1 MKEKDAGRSEIYGA
15 GGGGGRGAPPP
26 LPLPNLIGQLLH
38 RQLADISAHV
48 HLLLPFNPFLRLRDE
63 IERRCGQR
71 SSAPALP
78 TPWPVIGKHW
88 SAALPHRQRS
98 PTLPCFASISSGS
111 AASSAH
117 HVFDI
122 ALSQEDVSRTLEG
135 VPVYTISNAGNEFV
149 LVSDPEGSK
158 SLSLLCFRQQDAEAL
173 LSQVHCHN
181 FSQMSLFLINSF
193 INCGRFD

>member
-1 MKEKDAGRSEIYGA
+1 MCGA
-15 GGGGGRGAPPP
+15 GGRGGRRAPAP

-38 RQLADISAHV
+38 KQLADISAHAHAHA

-71 SSAPALP
+71 SPAPAPP

-111 AASSAH
+111 AAPSSH
-117 HVFDI
+117 HVFDL

-135 VPVYTISNAGNEFV
+135 VPVYTVSNAGNEFV

-181 FSQMSLFLINSF
+181 FSQMSLFSINSS
-193 INCGRFD
+193 INCGSFD